1 MSNNEDS
8 LKSNNI
14 MLQWIRNK
22 LNPSIATIIDEEER
36 SSSDIEQIQE
46 EITRVHQRQRE
57 IAIKLRTLR
66 LEADVIS
73 RKYTNEG

>member
-1 MSNNEDS
+1 
-8 LKSNNI
+8 

-22 LNPSIATIIDEEER
+22 LNPLIATIIDEEER

-46 EITRVHQRQRE
+46 EITRVRQRQRK

>member
-22 LNPSIATIIDEEER
+22 LNPLIATIIDEEER

-46 EITRVHQRQRE
+46 EITRVRQRQRK